1 MSTNLEMKKVP
12 AKLSVPG
19 FQFAAVKCGIKYE
32 NRLDLGLAW
41 SEVPASV
48 AGAFTTNLIK
58 AAPVVISQKRVRSGI
73 ARAILVN
80 SGYANACT
88 GRQGYSDANLLTS
101 GLARILGSPAG
112 SILVASTGTI
122 GIPLPVKKMMD
133 SLPALVKNLDPEK
146 ANDFIQSIL
155 TTDTF
160 PKVVYTRKVIGGRKI
175 TLLGTAKGAGMIM
188 PNMATMLGF
197 VFTDL
202 AIPSRL
208 LQPIFSNAVGD
219 SFNRI
224 TVDGDTST
232 NDTAICL
239 ANGLAANPL
248 PRGRSLS
255 QVETLIGDAL
265 KELAK
270 MIVLDGE
277 GATKLVEIRV
287 EGARNPREADLVAR
301 TIANSPLVKTAIYGA
316 EPNWGRIIAAAGR
329 SGVKINP
336 DRVDIWFGGLQV
348 VRSSQ
353 GIPGAQ
359 KKAIPL
365 LKKKNIKIRV
375 SLSQGKARASI
386 LTCDFSE
393 GYIKIN
399 AGYMT

>member
-1 MSTNLEMKKVP
+1 MTKIKS
-12 AKLSVPG
+12 KLVVPG

-58 AAPVVISQKRVRSGI
+58 AAPVAITQKRVSSGT
-73 ARAILVN
+73 AKAILVN

-88 GRQGYSDANLLTS
+88 GHQGYSDSNLLTS
-101 GLARILGSPAG
+101 EVARILGAPAG
-112 SILVASTGTI
+112 SILLASTGTI
-122 GIPLPVKKMMD
+122 GIPLPVKKMMN
-133 SLPALVKNLDPEK
+133 SLPSLVQSLSPKMAP
-146 ANDFIQSIL
+146 DFIQSIL

-160 PKVVYTRKVIGGRKI
+160 PKVVYTRKAIGGKKI
-175 TLLGTAKGAGMIM
+175 TLLGTVKGAGMIM
-188 PNMATMLGF
+188 PNMATMLSF

-208 LQPIFSNAVGD
+208 LKPIFANAVEE

-232 NDTAICL
+232 NDTALCL
-239 ANGLAANPL
+239 ANGLAGNTL
-248 PRGRSLS
+248 PRGRTLS
-255 QVETLIGDAL
+255 QVESLISDAL
-265 KELAK
+265 KELAR
-270 MIVLDGE
+270 MIILDGE
-277 GATKLVEIRV
+277 GATKLVEILV
-287 EGARNPREADLVAR
+287 AGARTPREADLVAR

-329 SGVKINP
+329 SGVRINP
-336 DRVDIWFGGLQV
+336 DRVDIWFGELPV
-348 VRSSQ
+348 VRSSL

-365 LKKKNIKIRV
+365 LKKKEIKIRV
-375 SLSQGKARASI
+375 KLNQGKARASI

-393 GYIKIN
+393 GYVKIN

>member
-1 MSTNLEMKKVP
+1 MFKNKS
-12 AKLSVPG
+12 KLIVPG
-19 FQFAAVKCGIKYE
+19 FQFAAIKCGIKYG
-32 NRLDLGLAW
+32 NRFDLGLAW
-41 SEVPASV
+41 SEVPAAA

-58 AAPVVISQKRVRSGI
+58 AAPVVISKKRIHSGI
-73 ARAILVN
+73 AQAILVN

-88 GRQGYSDANLLTS
+88 GRQGYRDANLLTS
-101 GLARILGSPAG
+101 EVARILGASAS

-122 GIPLPVKKMMD
+122 GMTLPVNKMMN
-133 SLPALVKNLDPEK
+133 SLPALVKNLSPNM
-146 ANDFIQSIL
+146 APDFIRSIL

-160 PKVVYTRKVIGGRKI
+160 PKVVYTQKVIGGKNI
-175 TLLGTAKGAGMIM
+175 TLFGTAKGAGMIM

-202 AIPSRL
+202 AIPARL
-208 LQPIFSNAVGD
+208 LKPIFAHAVED

-232 NDTAICL
+232 NDTAVCL
-239 ANGLAANPL
+239 ANGLAENPL

-255 QVETLIGDAL
+255 QVESLIGNAL
-265 KELAK
+265 KELAR

-277 GATKLVEIRV
+277 GATKLVEILI
-287 EGARNPREADLVAR
+287 EKARTTREADLVAR

-329 SGVKINP
+329 SGVRINP
-336 DRVDIWFGGLQV
+336 DRVDIYFGELPV

-365 LKKKNIKIRV
+365 LQKKNIKIRV
-375 SLSQGKARASI
+375 NLNQGKSRASI

-393 GYIKIN
+393 GYVKIN

>member
-1 MSTNLEMKKVP
+1 MKKVP
-12 AKLSVPG
+12 AKLTVPG
-19 FQFAAVKCGIKYE
+19 FQFSAVKCGIKYE

-41 SEVPASV
+41 SEVPAAA

-58 AAPVVISQKRVRSGI
+58 AAPVVISRKRAQAGI

-88 GRQGYSDANLLTS
+88 GRAGYRDVNLLS
-101 GLARILGSPAG
+101 SEAARLLGVPAD

-122 GIPLPVKKMMD
+122 GIPLPVRKIMN
-133 SLPALVKNLDPEK
+133 SLPSLVKSLSPK
-146 ANDFIQSIL
+146 MTADFIQSIL

-175 TLLGTAKGAGMIM
+175 TLFGTAKGAGMIM

-208 LQPIFSNAVGD
+208 LQPIFMAAVEE

-232 NDTAICL
+232 NDTALCL
-239 ANGLAANPL
+239 ANGLAGNAV

-255 QVETLIGDAL
+255 QVESLIGDTL
-265 KELAK
+265 KELAR

-277 GATKLVEIRV
+277 GGTKLVEIRV

-336 DRVDIWFGGLQV
+336 DRVDIRFGNLPV

-365 LKKKNIKIRV
+365 LKKKNIEIRV
-375 SLSQGKARASI
+375 NLNQGKSRASI

-393 GYIKIN
+393 GYVKIN

>member
-1 MSTNLEMKKVP
+1 MKMVS
-12 AKLSVPG
+12 AKLTVPG

-58 AAPVVISQKRVRSGI
+58 AAPVVISQKRIRSGM
-73 ARAILVN
+73 ARALLVN

-88 GRQGYSDANLLTS
+88 GRQGYRDADLLTS
-101 GLARILGSPAG
+101 ELARILGAPAG
-112 SILVASTGTI
+112 SILIASTGTI
-122 GIPLPVKKMMD
+122 GMTLPVKKMMN
-133 SLPALVKNLDPEK
+133 SLPALVQNLSPK
-146 ANDFIQSIL
+146 TAPDFIQSIL

-160 PKVVYTRKVIGGRKI
+160 PKVVYTRKIIGGKKI
-175 TLLGTAKGAGMIM
+175 TLFGTAKGAGMIM

-208 LQPIFSNAVGD
+208 LQPIFTAAVEE

-232 NDTAICL
+232 NDTALCL
-239 ANGLAANPL
+239 ANGLAGNAV

-255 QVETLIGDAL
+255 QVESLIGDTL
-265 KELAK
+265 KELAR
-270 MIVLDGE
+270 MIVRDGE
-277 GATKLVEIRV
+277 GGTKLVEIRV

-329 SGVKINP
+329 QGSKFKFQNP
-336 DRVDIWFGGLQV
+336 KF
-348 VRSSQ
+348 
-353 GIPGAQ
+353 
-359 KKAIPL
+359 K
-365 LKKKNIKIRV
+365 
-375 SLSQGKARASI
+375 
-386 LTCDFSE
+386 
-393 GYIKIN
+393 
-399 AGYMT
+399 

>member
-1 MSTNLEMKKVP
+1 MFKNKS
-12 AKLSVPG
+12 KLVVPG
-19 FQFAAVKCGIKYE
+19 FQFSAVKCGIKYE

-41 SEVPASV
+41 SEGPASV

-58 AAPVVISQKRVRSGI
+58 AAPVVISQNRVHSGI

-80 SGYANACT
+80 SGYANTCT

-101 GLARILGSPAG
+101 EVARILGVPAG

-122 GIPLPVKKMMD
+122 GIPLPVEKMRN
-133 SLPALVKNLDPEK
+133 SLPPLVKILNPEK

-160 PKVVYTRKVIGGRKI
+160 PKVVYTRKVIGGRKV
-175 TLLGTAKGAGMIM
+175 TLFGIAKGAGMIM
-188 PNMATMLGF
+188 PNMATMLSF

-202 AIPSRL
+202 AIPAPL
-208 LQPIFSNAVGD
+208 LRPIFKVAVD
-219 SFNRI
+219 ESFNRI

-232 NDTAICL
+232 NDTALCL
-239 ANGLAANPL
+239 ANGLAGNGR

-255 QVETLIGDAL
+255 QVESLITETL

-277 GATKLVEIRV
+277 GATRLVEILV

-329 SGVKINP
+329 SGVRINP
-336 DRVDIWFGGLQV
+336 DRVDIRFGDLPV
-348 VRSSQ
+348 VRSSL

-359 KKAIPL
+359 KRAIPL
-365 LKKKNIKIRV
+365 LKKKEVKIRV
-375 SLSQGKARASI
+375 NLNQGKARASI

-393 GYIKIN
+393 GYVKIN

>member
-1 MSTNLEMKKVP
+1 MTIIKS
-12 AKLSVPG
+12 KLTVPG

-58 AAPVVISQKRVRSGI
+58 AAPVVISQKRARSGM

-88 GRQGYSDANLLTS
+88 GRQGYRDADLLTS
-101 GLARILGSPAG
+101 EVARILGAPAG

-122 GIPLPVKKMMD
+122 GMTLPVKKMMD
-133 SLPALVKNLDPEK
+133 SLPTLVQNLSPK
-146 ANDFIQSIL
+146 MTADFIQSIL

-202 AIPSRL
+202 AIPARF
-208 LQPIFSNAVGD
+208 LQPIFANAVEG

-232 NDTAICL
+232 NDTALCL
-239 ANGLAANPL
+239 ANGLAGNAV

-255 QVETLIGDAL
+255 QVESLIGDTL
-265 KELAK
+265 KELAR

-277 GATKLVEIRV
+277 GGTKLVEIRV

-336 DRVDIWFGGLQV
+336 DRVDIWFGGLQA
-348 VRSSQ
+348 VRSSR
-353 GIPGAQ
+353 GVPGAQ

-365 LKKKNIKIRV
+365 LKKKEIKIRV
-375 SLSQGKARASI
+375 NLNQGQARTSI

>member
-1 MSTNLEMKKVP
+1 MKKVTT
-12 AKLSVPG
+12 KLIVPG

-32 NRLDLGLAW
+32 NRFDLGLAW
-41 SEVPASV
+41 SEVPAAA
-48 AGAFTTNLIK
+48 AGAFTTNLIQ
-58 AAPVVISQKRVRSGI
+58 AAPVVISQKRIHSGI
-73 ARAILVN
+73 AQAILVN

-88 GRQGYSDANLLTS
+88 GRQGYRDANLLTS
-101 GLARILGSPAG
+101 EVARILGVSAG

-122 GIPLPVKKMMD
+122 GMTLPVNKMMN
-133 SLPALVKNLDPEK
+133 SLPALVKNLSPNM
-146 ANDFIQSIL
+146 APDFIRSIL

-160 PKVVYTRKVIGGRKI
+160 PKVVYTQKVIGGKKI
-175 TLLGTAKGAGMIM
+175 TLFGTAKGAGMIM

-197 VFTDL
+197 IFTDL
-202 AIPSRL
+202 AIPARL
-208 LQPIFSNAVGD
+208 LKPIFAHAVED

-232 NDTAICL
+232 NDTAVCL

-255 QVETLIGDAL
+255 QVESLIGNAL
-265 KELAK
+265 KELAR

-277 GATKLVEIRV
+277 GATKLVEILV
-287 EGARNPREADLVAR
+287 EKARTTREADLVAR
-301 TIANSPLVKTAIYGA
+301 TIANSPLVKTAISGA

-329 SGVKINP
+329 SGVRINP
-336 DRVDIWFGGLQV
+336 DRVDICFGELPV

-365 LKKKNIKIRV
+365 LQKKNIKIRV
-375 SLSQGKARASI
+375 NLNQGKARASI

-393 GYIKIN
+393 GYVKIN

>member
-1 MSTNLEMKKVP
+1 MKMVS
-12 AKLSVPG
+12 AKLTVPG

-58 AAPVVISQKRVRSGI
+58 AAPVVISQKRIRSGM
-73 ARAILVN
+73 ARALLVN

-88 GRQGYSDANLLTS
+88 GRQGYRDADLLTS
-101 GLARILGSPAG
+101 ELARILGAPAG
-112 SILVASTGTI
+112 SILIASTGTI
-122 GIPLPVKKMMD
+122 GMTLPVKKMMN
-133 SLPALVKNLDPEK
+133 SLPALVQNLSPK
-146 ANDFIQSIL
+146 TAPDFIQSIL

-160 PKVVYTRKVIGGRKI
+160 PKVVYTRKIIGGKKI
-175 TLLGTAKGAGMIM
+175 TLFGTAKGAGMIM

-208 LQPIFSNAVGD
+208 LQPIFTAAVEE

-232 NDTAICL
+232 NDTALCL
-239 ANGLAANPL
+239 ANGLAGNAV

-255 QVETLIGDAL
+255 QVESLIGDTL
-265 KELAK
+265 KELAR
-270 MIVLDGE
+270 MIVRDGE
-277 GATKLVEIRV
+277 GGTKLVEIRV

-336 DRVDIWFGGLQV
+336 DRVDIWFGGLQA

-353 GIPGAQ
+353 GVPGAQ

-365 LKKKNIKIRV
+365 LKKKEIKIRV
-375 SLSQGKARASI
+375 NLNQGQARTSI

>member
-1 MSTNLEMKKVP
+1 MTIIKS
-12 AKLSVPG
+12 KLTVPG

-58 AAPVVISQKRVRSGI
+58 AAPVVISQKRARSGM

-88 GRQGYSDANLLTS
+88 GRQGYRDADLLTS
-101 GLARILGSPAG
+101 EVARILGAPAG

-122 GIPLPVKKMMD
+122 GMTLPVKKMMD
-133 SLPALVKNLDPEK
+133 SLPALVQNLSPK
-146 ANDFIQSIL
+146 MTADFIQSIL

-202 AIPSRL
+202 AIPARF
-208 LQPIFSNAVGD
+208 LQPIFANAVEG

-232 NDTAICL
+232 NDTALCL
-239 ANGLAANPL
+239 ANGLAGNAV

-255 QVETLIGDAL
+255 QVESLIGDTL
-265 KELAK
+265 KELAR

-277 GATKLVEIRV
+277 GGTKLVEIRV

-336 DRVDIWFGGLQV
+336 DRVDIWFGGLQA
-348 VRSSQ
+348 VRSSR
-353 GIPGAQ
+353 GVPGAQ

-365 LKKKNIKIRV
+365 LKKKEIKIRV
-375 SLSQGKARASI
+375 NLNQGQARTSI